1 MRSSLLILFKH
12 LGLAYLPTTI
22 GFLFSPDAEGIKT
35 TVNLSLDFLP
45 PLHFFAFPDKSSLFH
60 QDFKDEFKPEIN
72 TILTL
77 QREPENTK
85 DPHAVA
91 ITEQSG
97 RVVGHIPLGLSKIV
111 SSFLKRINHRGEVVI
126 CGKRV
131 NRRAGMGLEI
141 PVLYELYGECKYL
154 TRLDQL
160 IMGSDKTKQ
169 SLRAKQEG
177 ISSTTEA
184 T

>member
-1 MRSSLLILFKH
+1 MASQEKCHEFENKSYYSWFRGH
-12 LGLAYLPTTI
+12 HAY
-22 GFLFSPDAEGIKT
+22 
-35 TVNLSLDFLP
+35 
-45 PLHFFAFPDKSSLFH
+45 
-60 QDFKDEFKPEIN
+60 KDEFKPEIN

-77 QREPENTK
+77 QREPENAK

-91 ITEQSG
+91 ITEQNG

-131 NRRAGMGLEI
+131 NRGAGMGLKI
-141 PVLYELYGECKYL
+141 PVLYKLYGECKYL

-160 IMGSDKTKQ
+160 IMGSDMAKQ
-169 SLRAKQEG
+169 SLRAKHEG

-184 T
+184 TRKRKPGKNTETISKQTKKCKKQCK